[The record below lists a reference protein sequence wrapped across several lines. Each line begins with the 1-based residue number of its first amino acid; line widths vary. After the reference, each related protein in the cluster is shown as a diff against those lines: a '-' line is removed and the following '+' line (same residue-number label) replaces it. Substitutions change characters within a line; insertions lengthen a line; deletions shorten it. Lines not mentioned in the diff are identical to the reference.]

1 MGKFFKFLSCSMI
14 LLFLVGLTLTVD
26 FAQQKSERSTEKEEP
41 YVYTN
46 ADLEKYA
53 EEEESTEIQEDLEEV
68 TYEAVDEM
76 IKKIEEPERVR
87 KWKES
92 KLKAA
97 EERVQNA
104 EMRLDYLNK
113 KKASIQNPL
122 LPRPKP
128 TKEDEQEEAGM
139 DNVERLERT
148 EKQIEEAEEDL
159 KKCEEDLEK
168 LKIAFREAGI

>member
-1 MGKFFKFLSCSMI
+1 MGKFFKFLSYCLI
-14 LLFLVGLTLTVD
+14 PLFLASLTMTAD
-26 FAQQKSERSTEKEEP
+26 FAQQKKEESSKEEKA

-53 EEEESTEIQEDLEEV
+53 QEEESTEIQEDLEEV

-76 IKKIEEPERVR
+76 IKKIEEPERIR

-104 EMRLDYLNK
+104 EMRLDYLQK

-148 EKQIEEAEEDL
+148 EKQIEEAEEEL

-168 LKIAFREAGI
+168 LKMTFREAGI